1 MRDRLVNYLEK
12 NNIFT
17 TVHYIP
23 ANFHKFYKK
32 KFKNYKVSNSDYF
45 FKNVI
50 SLPFHNNLSK
60 QDVIKI
66 TDIIKKFFK
75 NEKIL

>member
-32 KFKNYKVSNSDYF
+32 SLKTIKFQIPIIFLKCNF
-45 FKNVI
+45 FTI
-50 SLPFHNNLSK
+50 S
-60 QDVIKI
+60 
-66 TDIIKKFFK
+66 
-75 NEKIL
+75 